1 MSFRGK
7 QMAVSPGLTVEP
19 LALNIT
25 LCQVMVSLSQGQ
37 GLCRETDG
45 DWLTPL
51 KIFVRDTL
59 GSGVKLNYRHLHML
73 LGTVWKMVLS
83 QRSKCKCDVMEN
95 LPAFTLFKSV
105 CSRVSRDRGPVGSRL
120 CLLQAETPD
129 ATGPISAAVFLQ

>member
-1 MSFRGK
+1 
-7 QMAVSPGLTVEP
+7 MAVSPGLTVEP

-25 LCQVMVSLSQGQ
+25 LCQVMVSLSQEQ
-37 GLCRETDG
+37 GLCQETDG

-83 QRSKCKCDVMEN
+83 QRSKCKSDVMEN
-95 LPAFTLFKSV
+95 
-105 CSRVSRDRGPVGSRL
+105 
-120 CLLQAETPD
+120 
-129 ATGPISAAVFLQ
+129 VFLGLPHLK